1 MRIYSVRH
9 FLFYDIF
16 STNWRVFDVFW
27 RVFDVFSF
35 NCLIYICSIIK
46 RCRFYFFN
54 LNAKVMKSDSKF
66 NRVIIEITCVLFALL
81 FVYASISKL
90 LDFERFQVQ
99 IAQSPILSVY
109 AFWISRIVIA
119 VELFAA
125 GILLFAR
132 TKMLG
137 LYTSI
142 GLMGMFTAYIFI
154 ILFYSSFVPCSCGG
168 ILEKMTWESHLVF
181 NVFFLV
187 LGVTAVY
194 LLNKMPEHKY
204 RFGGK
209 RPLFYSTVII
219 LVSCFLVAG
228 LFLSSEKIIHQQNP
242 FIRRYEQSLVSPLR
256 EIDLKF
262 NSYYFAGVVK
272 DTVYLGNYT
281 DPFHLLAVDL
291 SGNKKT
297 IQLEFEPKGIPFQAI
312 RIIIRGKDV
321 YLLDG
326 TVPCVYRGSIGKWKM
341 NKELKNVPRFTAAQ
355 PIDSVSIAFRNNTGK
370 NKAHILGVFGQ
381 ENDEKIRYAPQLLQQ
396 QIDGIFDTDGML
408 LYDQELKL
416 MVYSYYYRNE
426 FFTADTRAVLQSRG
440 HTIDT
445 GKRGAADSIRG
456 FFTVHRYAADLS
468 ARSAFHLRA
477 TGLWHCSL

>member
-181 NVFFLV
+181 NVFS
-187 LGVTAVY
+187 G
-194 LLNKMPEHKY
+194 P
-204 RFGGK
+204 
-209 RPLFYSTVII
+209 
-219 LVSCFLVAG
+219 
-228 LFLSSEKIIHQQNP
+228 
-242 FIRRYEQSLVSPLR
+242 RRNR
-256 EIDLKF
+256 
-262 NSYYFAGVVK
+262 
-272 DTVYLGNYT
+272 
-281 DPFHLLAVDL
+281 
-291 SGNKKT
+291 
-297 IQLEFEPKGIPFQAI
+297 
-312 RIIIRGKDV
+312 R
-321 YLLDG
+321 
-326 TVPCVYRGSIGKWKM
+326 
-341 NKELKNVPRFTAAQ
+341 
-355 PIDSVSIAFRNNTGK
+355 
-370 NKAHILGVFGQ
+370 
-381 ENDEKIRYAPQLLQQ
+381 
-396 QIDGIFDTDGML
+396 
-408 LYDQELKL
+408 
-416 MVYSYYYRNE
+416 
-426 FFTADTRAVLQSRG
+426 
-440 HTIDT
+440 
-445 GKRGAADSIRG
+445 
-456 FFTVHRYAADLS
+456 LS
-468 ARSAFHLRA
+468 A
-477 TGLWHCSL
+477 